1 MLRREMRIF
10 NECGKGFQFWLFHF
24 QVTSISS
31 SIKWGKG
38 HHLSYDEERQYSK
51 QRAFAPQMVAI
62 ICASFFHSLCHCHC
76 SDYIFSD
83 VSFQTGLCALYLPS
97 PILPSISRMLAETS
111 CSPACRQLGVEISMG
126 RDGPVLLDPSVS
138 GVFKCAQRCWEVLA
152 LSPGQE
158 CVPGRGA

>member
-97 PILPSISRMLAETS
+97 PILPSISRMLAVREINVKQRVMSCHCTIFSAGSQYSTLPETVLRV
-111 CSPACRQLGVEISMG
+111 RQCPCVNSYI
-126 RDGPVLLDPSVS
+126 LL
-138 GVFKCAQRCWEVLA
+138 
-152 LSPGQE
+152 
-158 CVPGRGA
+158 